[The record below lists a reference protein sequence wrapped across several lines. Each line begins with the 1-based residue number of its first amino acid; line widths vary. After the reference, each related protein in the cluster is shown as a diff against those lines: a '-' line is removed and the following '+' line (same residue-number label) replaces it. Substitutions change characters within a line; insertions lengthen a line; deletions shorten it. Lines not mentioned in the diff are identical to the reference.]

1 VTIAEP
7 TFDHPEPDGDDVE
20 IKVGADPAQLPVVRA
35 VASVVAMRQD
45 YDLDAIAD
53 LKMAV
58 DEACSM
64 LVLKAVKGTNLT
76 CLFRPTPAYI
86 RVVATALSETDDWPD
101 TGSFGWHVLST
112 LADDVHA
119 SVTPAAADPGGFL
132 LRVELVKRNGMGH
145 G

>member
-1 VTIAEP
+1 MSEP
-7 TFDHPEPDGDDVE
+7 PVDQAPPAGDE
-20 IKVGADPAQLPVVRA
+20 IEVRVGADAAQLPVLRA

-45 YDLDAIAD
+45 FDLDAIAD

-64 LVLKAVKGTNLT
+64 LVLKAAKGTILS
-76 CLFRPTPAYI
+76 CRFQPAETEI
-86 RVVATALSETDDWPD
+86 RIVATALSDNDEWPD

-112 LADDVHA
+112 LTDSLDA
-119 SVTPAAADPGGFL
+119 SVAQGPADPGGFT
-132 LRVELVKRNGMGH
+132 LRIELTKRNGTVH